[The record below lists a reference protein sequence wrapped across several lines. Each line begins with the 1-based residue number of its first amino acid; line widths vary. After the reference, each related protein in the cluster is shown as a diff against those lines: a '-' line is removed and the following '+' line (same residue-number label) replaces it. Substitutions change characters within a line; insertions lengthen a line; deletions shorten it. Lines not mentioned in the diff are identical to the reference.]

1 MHSATAGAA
10 MARRS
15 RLLQAGGF
23 SSGHQQHEDAR
34 TALVADENPCAVTL
48 LSLDSAKVLAQSPA
62 SVKYFSSVATSRS
75 RPLSSDHLELEAHHL
90 LAKLFS
96 LCPPELADE
105 MIEVVRSGREWKCV
119 FDVPVGTL
127 LGAEQPEQAPSG
139 SLPIECPSVHQP
151 SSSTPSRT
159 VSRHASDVDN
169 LEKMPSVRSGKSFEK
184 LPSARSGKS
193 FDKMPSGKSMGASVP
208 GSPMATHVPM
218 TALQLSSQ
226 LKHQHQHQHQEN
238 GAAGVAVLERT
249 ESFRGLTDKE
259 KMAAGEGGVVTG
271 VASNG
276 LGDGWLAMQCWRGRN
291 GSAGASLIRTR

>member
-127 LGAEQPEQAPSG
+127 LGGEQPEQAASG
-139 SLPIECPSVHQP
+139 SLPIDCPSMHQP

-159 VSRHASDVDN
+159 VSRHASDTDN
-169 LEKMPSVRSGKSFEK
+169 LEKMASVRSGKSFEK
-184 LPSARSGKS
+184 MPSARSGKSFEKMPSARSGKS

-208 GSPMATHVPM
+208 GSPVAVTHVPM

-226 LKHQHQHQHQEN
+226 LKHQHQHQHQDN
-238 GAAGVAVLERT
+238 GAVGVAVLERT
-249 ESFRGLTDKE
+249 ESFSRGQTDKE
-259 KMAAGEGGVVTG
+259 KMAAGEAGVGWLGRGVVW
-271 VASNG
+271 NG
-276 LGDGWLAMQCWRGRN
+276 LEVGWR
-291 GSAGASLIRTR
+291 